1 MSDSAFPRIEEAPH
15 VIGRVEDGHQ
25 FGGAQ
30 EGEDTCCIRCEEFV
44 LELFTGQDFDEAEL
58 VEEARE
64 NGWHQPG
71 GSAVE
76 DVGNLLDYHGVA
88 TKRYIHASIFNLA
101 SELSQG
107 HKVIIGVNSDELW
120 SAHPVLE
127 HIHHSLGAD
136 HTVVVSGID
145 TTDPEHVMVIVSD
158 PGTGEAAA
166 RYPLDTFVSAW
177 ADSEFFMVATRDP
190 VPAWAPEMA
199 NFDYEAGHIPSVA
212 GLPYDDF
219 AELEEQPEVLSGML
233 STAAHHYDFG
243 ESHTEHHHPHTSQ
256 GDGDGPGEG
265 GDLGSDTP
273 WDPAHG
279 PSHQP
284 HPHGDASHRDRDYA
298 HGHASHHHGDGGVDH
313 HADDLGIFSHEAD
326 VGSLGHPAEE
336 DPTDHFDPSNHY
348 DRWDE
353 GSSHDDLG
361 PGY

>member
-1 MSDSAFPRIEEAPH
+1 MSDSTFPRIEEAPH

-58 VEEARE
+58 VREARE

-88 TKRYIHASIFNLA
+88 TKRYIHASIFNVA

-145 TTDPEHVMVIVSD
+145 TTDPEHVTVIVSD

-219 AELEEQPEVLSGML
+219 AALEEQPSVLTGML
-233 STAAHHYDFG
+233 STAAHLPDFG
-243 ESHTEHHHPHTSQ
+243 ESQAEHHHPHTFH
-256 GDGDGPGEG
+256 GHDDGPGEA
-265 GDLGSDTP
+265 GDLWSDPPP
-273 WDPAHG
+273 WDPAPGSLH
-279 PSHQP
+279 HP
-284 HPHGDASHRDRDYA
+284 HPPGDHGQGRAP
-298 HGHASHHHGDGGVDH
+298 HHDGDGGMDH
-313 HADDLGIFSHEAD
+313 HADDLRIFFHEAD
-326 VGSLGHPAEE
+326 AGSHDHPAGE
-336 DPTDHFDPSNHY
+336 DPSERFDSWIHDH
-348 DRWDE
+348 WDE
-353 GSSHDDLG
+353 GSSHDD
-361 PGY
+361 PGSGY

>member
-1 MSDSAFPRIEEAPH
+1 MNDSTFPRIEEAPH
-15 VIGRVEDGHQ
+15 VLGRVEDGHQ

-58 VEEARE
+58 LEEARE

-120 SAHPVLE
+120 NAHPVLQ
-127 HIHHSLGAD
+127 HMHHSLGAD

-145 TTDPEHVMVIVSD
+145 TTDPEHVTVIVSD

-166 RYPLDTFVSAW
+166 RYPLETFVSAW
-177 ADSEFFMVATRDP
+177 EDSEFFMVATRDP

-212 GLPYDDF
+212 GLPYEDF
-219 AELEEQPEVLSGML
+219 AGLEEQPEVLSGML
-233 STAAHHYDFG
+233 GTAAHHGDDGVDAPPDDPGILSPEAGVVPDPPPDADPSDPYDG
-243 ESHTEHHHPHTSQ
+243 WNDEPSQ
-256 GDGDGPGEG
+256 DD
-265 GDLGSDTP
+265 
-273 WDPAHG
+273 G
-279 PSHQP
+279 PSH
-284 HPHGDASHRDRDYA
+284 D
-298 HGHASHHHGDGGVDH
+298 DGPSP
-313 HADDLGIFSHEAD
+313 DD
-326 VGSLGHPAEE
+326 
-336 DPTDHFDPSNHY
+336 
-348 DRWDE
+348 
-353 GSSHDDLG
+353 GSSHDDFG
-361 PGY
+361 IDY